1 MYFFFFLM
9 IRRPPRSTRTDKLFP
24 YTTLFRSCYNL
35 YTKNDSFNRGWW
47 GLGAGVNWAL
57 GTRCNG
63 LAEARYK
70 QRQSDFGDLGIAV
83 DNLEKTQQYAFSAS
97 CAGPAGIGLV
107 GGVDYSKTDN
117 SYFARELG
125 DLKTFGYN
133 AGLLYRS
140 ILEFGRAHV

>member
-1 MYFFFFLM
+1 MRISDWSSDVCSSDL
-9 IRRPPRSTRTDKLFP
+9 
-24 YTTLFRSCYNL
+24 L

-107 GGVDYSKTDN
+107 GG
-117 SYFARELG
+117 E
-125 DLKTFGYN
+125 
-133 AGLLYRS
+133 
-140 ILEFGRAHV
+140 IGRASWRERQCQYV